1 MKKRLLCLLLALILT
16 LSLLPMQ
23 VFAKVGATGGW
34 MMYGGAVPVVTK
46 LEGTN
51 GGSQIW
57 SMKVAD
63 KKGGTPNGE
72 GIEFYLAID
81 GPHAGRSVTS
91 SARYHHQAYTMDSI
105 NLGVYEQARFTLQ
118 TGNQQK
124 ELKLEKMEVIDPDK
138 EPGFE
143 NYFPYKVPSNGALTV
158 RCTFSGYGRGDQEV
172 MCYISYHIAKLG
184 DGVTD
189 GTWTA
194 EADNPESSRTYAVVA
209 RAAWGP
215 GGVPTDNFPDFALRY
230 FQDFRG
236 FSRMGHARGEANS
249 AHVLISQDNPG
260 KQDNSRKQKSTD
272 VTAGLGRSS
281 LWAPRTGEG
290 QITEVYSD
298 SYGVDNPFL
307 LADWPENQDAGCGDL
322 DPTRFVAYDAK
333 ADCLTAESRGA
344 TIGVGK
350 NTYVRAMHV
359 WGFRNVYSKNEGQVE
374 DPKFTDPDK
383 VTIPQNAS
391 KLGLYQSDSGVVVA
405 ALIDE
410 VITKKLQTLYGDPIC
425 TLRGNFKQQSD
436 GTGKYYEFT
445 DNKLALT
452 STITATW
459 PASDHFYVRVDENG
473 LLTSFDTTSMVQ
485 YSTPSFKLYWGKQP
499 DTPPAKL
506 TVEDGMLTLGMKP
519 SDNAVLVFIDI
530 PQVSSLIDK
539 AQLKPDGNIILS
551 GQMGLDLILN
561 CSPDQLL
568 TLHELGYGPK
578 GAEFKQNG
586 INATGKLDTASLL
599 GLELGKLEAN
609 INTFQGRE
617 VYDFSLE
624 LNAFDLFETEANLE
638 LKRLN
643 NGRLVPNKLYFFL
656 AVQPGIP
663 IAPPVPTA
671 FLRGGGGGFDRL
683 ADTINGDFVGIP
695 PITLKLTAAGDYLKV
710 LKGRLHLT
718 LGPSYLEYA
727 GTNIQLAGA
736 DVVDS
741 YKMYLRLTG
750 EERTYLGVKYT
761 GVRAGGGMGLVLKAP
776 QGDAAIF
783 EVDTNIE
790 ASMFGGL
797 DDYKSPTMAYL
808 QLDSRGSIKATVKT
822 PKKIGKLDLGRIG
835 GRTLASADADF
846 ILGGQTAMKVA
857 KGTSFSDAA
866 KSAWDDLSIYG
877 GLSHTGKF
885 ALTHWRVIYVIPDHV
900 GGAFHLYRNINN
912 GWSLEQ
918 EIDKNAWYVGGGRSA
933 STQVTSIPLGV
944 LRDDETGEQV
954 GIAVLETSLFELPV
968 AEPQDALYATLGAG
982 GRYSETITST
992 PAPGADTLLIQL
1004 FPQNGGT
1011 LEALKNGLE
1020 ITPQGGSPLTLV
1032 DPIITGNV
1040 FTNPEQANCTDIV
1053 DDEHGEGLLIATGL
1067 PADME
1072 QTFTVEADCDFTYVL
1087 SASAKPTALNFSL
1100 SGRDA
1105 ESTIENKRDGK
1116 TYAVRYYL
1124 DTEPDRS
1131 GEHYF
1136 LDMIESEPFDYTV
1149 LAEGSL
1155 APTGEYHVTAVL
1167 VDRIT
1172 GDFNGDGEIGED
1184 EYSWVTVDTA
1194 TSTATIS
1201 YTNVNTP
1208 NEPTNVTL
1216 AATGNETL
1224 TAEWE
1229 APTTGGADGYRVTLY
1244 YEEGGEW
1251 KQAGAPYELENADF
1265 AANSSQPAAA
1275 INGST
1280 YSLRMAPTVYG
1291 KELEISGTENP
1302 SVTGSGA
1309 AYDNARANVNY
1320 YVKVESFK
1328 HDADASGEDGALDTR
1343 YYSAPTKSNEINLPA
1358 YAPKAITVTASNG
1371 QAVTLNADNG
1381 YDTLTW
1387 KELPNGTLFTI
1398 VGYDGGGFTVEI
1410 APEPGTGT
1418 FTVGTNGEVTADD
1431 YGKALIEGSGRVK
1444 LTVTEGN
1451 DTTEY
1456 YLRLTLDDI
1465 APVVTLDNENVAA
1478 DPNTGK
1484 YAITGTTEP
1493 GLSVK
1498 LTIPRATEQDDD
1510 ADDEVV
1516 IATADDTGRFTF
1528 PGVLTRNSGTDPTET
1543 AGFESL
1549 LGKVTAQ
1556 DSMGNLSDP
1565 AAVIVTPREQ
1575 WTPPE
1580 NPSSGGSS
1588 GSSKRAEEAA
1598 ENPFRDVLESDWFY
1612 EDVLFAHSEG
1622 LLKGTAKRT
1631 FSPYAST
1638 TRAMIATVLW
1648 RMDGAPKA
1656 DADSRF
1662 TDVAGSQWY
1671 SDAVAW
1677 ADENGIV
1684 RGFGDGTFAPN
1695 APVTREQ
1702 FAAML
1707 CRYAQ
1712 YSGDAVEPSRSLADF
1727 NDADQVST
1735 WAKDAMRWAVS
1746 SGILTGKPGKRLD
1759 PQGTATRAEIAAMLR
1774 RFLKT

>member
-1 MKKRLLCLLLALILT
+1 MKKRLLCLLLALVLT
-16 LSLLPMQ
+16 LSLLPVQ

-34 MMYGGAVPVVTK
+34 MMYGGPVPVVTK

-72 GIEFYLAID
+72 GIEFYLAIN
-81 GPHAGRSVTS
+81 GPHAGKSVTS

-138 EPGFE
+138 EPGFQ
-143 NYFPYKVPSNGALTV
+143 NYFPYDVPSNGALTV
-158 RCTFSGYGRGDQEV
+158 RCTFSGYGRGEKEV

-194 EADNPESSRTYAVVA
+194 EANNHENSRTYAVVA

-260 KQDNSRKQKSTD
+260 KQKSTD

-281 LWAPRTGEG
+281 LWAPRVGEG

-344 TIGVGK
+344 TIGAGGGK
-350 NTYVRAMHV
+350 RTYARAMHV
-359 WGFRNVYSKNEGQVE
+359 WGFRDVYSKNEGQVE
-374 DPKFTDPDK
+374 DPKFTEPDK

-425 TLRGNFKQQSD
+425 TLRGNFKQKSD
-436 GTGKYYEFT
+436 EKGKYYEFT

-530 PQVSSLIDK
+530 PQVSSLINK

-578 GAEFKQNG
+578 GADFKQNG

-643 NGRLVPNKLYFFL
+643 NGRLAPNKLYFFL

-695 PITLKLTAAGDYLKV
+695 PISLKLTAAGDYLKV

-761 GVRAGGGMGLVLKAP
+761 GVRAGGGMGLKLKAP

-783 EVDTNIE
+783 EVDTNVE

-808 QLDSRGSIKATVKT
+808 QLDSRGSIQASVKI
-822 PKKIGKLDLGRIG
+822 PQKIGRLSMGALG
-835 GRTLASADADF
+835 GRTLASANADF
-846 ILGGQTAMKVA
+846 ILGGQTAMQVA

-866 KSAWDDLSIYG
+866 KSAWDNLSIYG
-877 GLSHTGKF
+877 GLSHTGNLWK
-885 ALTHWRVIYVIPDHV
+885 THWRVFYVIPDHV
-900 GGAFHLYRNINN
+900 GGAFHLLKDINS

-968 AEPQDALYATLGAG
+968 AEPQDALYAVQGAD

-1053 DDEHGEGLLIATGL
+1053 DDEFGEGLLIATGL
-1067 PADME
+1067 TADMA

-1105 ESTIENKRDGK
+1105 ESTITNKRDGK

-1131 GEHYF
+1131 GDHYF

-1194 TSTATIS
+1194 TSTSKIS
-1201 YTNVNTP
+1201 YINTKTP
-1208 NEPTNVTL
+1208 NEPTNVALT
-1216 AATGNETL
+1216 ATGNETL
-1224 TAEWE
+1224 TASWT
-1229 APTTGGADGYRVTLY
+1229 AVDDTDGYRVTLY

-1265 AANSSQPAAA
+1265 AANSSQPAAT

-1291 KELEISGTENP
+1291 KELQISGTENP
-1302 SVTGSGA
+1302 SVTGTGA
-1309 AYDNARANVNY
+1309 AYDNARANMNY
-1320 YVKVESFK
+1320 RVTVESFK

-1343 YYSAPTKSNEINLPA
+1343 YYSNAVLSPQTNLPA

-1371 QAVTLNADNG
+1371 QQVTLNSDNG

-1387 KELPNGTLFTI
+1387 KELPDGTLFTI
-1398 VGYDGGGFTVEI
+1398 NDYSGFTVEI

-1418 FTVGTNGEVTADD
+1418 FTVGTNGDVTADD
-1431 YGKALIEGSGRVK
+1431 NGKALIEGSGRVK

-1498 LTIPRATEQDDD
+1498 LTIPRATEQND
-1510 ADDEVV
+1510 APDEVV
-1516 IATADDTGRFTF
+1516 TATADDTGRFTF
-1528 PGVLTRNSGTDPTET
+1528 PGVLTRNSGTDPSET

-1580 NPSSGGSS
+1580 NPSSPSGGSS

-1648 RMDGAPKA
+1648 RMDGAP
-1656 DADSRF
+1656 DAKSDSRF
-1662 TDVAGSQWY
+1662 TDVASGQWY
-1671 SDAVAW
+1671 SAAVAW

-1759 PQGTATRAEIAAMLR
+1759 PQGTATRAEIATMLR

>member
-1 MKKRLLCLLLALILT
+1 
-16 LSLLPMQ
+16 
-23 VFAKVGATGGW
+23 
-34 MMYGGAVPVVTK
+34 
-46 LEGTN
+46 
-51 GGSQIW
+51 
-57 SMKVAD
+57 
-63 KKGGTPNGE
+63 
-72 GIEFYLAID
+72 
-81 GPHAGRSVTS
+81 
-91 SARYHHQAYTMDSI
+91 
-105 NLGVYEQARFTLQ
+105 
-118 TGNQQK
+118 
-124 ELKLEKMEVIDPDK
+124 
-138 EPGFE
+138 
-143 NYFPYKVPSNGALTV
+143 
-158 RCTFSGYGRGDQEV
+158 
-172 MCYISYHIAKLG
+172 
-184 DGVTD
+184 
-189 GTWTA
+189 
-194 EADNPESSRTYAVVA
+194 
-209 RAAWGP
+209 
-215 GGVPTDNFPDFALRY
+215 
-230 FQDFRG
+230 
-236 FSRMGHARGEANS
+236 
-249 AHVLISQDNPG
+249 
-260 KQDNSRKQKSTD
+260 
-272 VTAGLGRSS
+272 
-281 LWAPRTGEG
+281 
-290 QITEVYSD
+290 
-298 SYGVDNPFL
+298 
-307 LADWPENQDAGCGDL
+307 
-322 DPTRFVAYDAK
+322 
-333 ADCLTAESRGA
+333 
-344 TIGVGK
+344 
-350 NTYVRAMHV
+350 
-359 WGFRNVYSKNEGQVE
+359 
-374 DPKFTDPDK
+374 
-383 VTIPQNAS
+383 
-391 KLGLYQSDSGVVVA
+391 
-405 ALIDE
+405 
-410 VITKKLQTLYGDPIC
+410 
-425 TLRGNFKQQSD
+425 
-436 GTGKYYEFT
+436 
-445 DNKLALT
+445 
-452 STITATW
+452 
-459 PASDHFYVRVDENG
+459 
-473 LLTSFDTTSMVQ
+473 
-485 YSTPSFKLYWGKQP
+485 
-499 DTPPAKL
+499 
-506 TVEDGMLTLGMKP
+506 
-519 SDNAVLVFIDI
+519 
-530 PQVSSLIDK
+530 
-539 AQLKPDGNIILS
+539 
-551 GQMGLDLILN
+551 
-561 CSPDQLL
+561 
-568 TLHELGYGPK
+568 
-578 GAEFKQNG
+578 
-586 INATGKLDTASLL
+586 
-599 GLELGKLEAN
+599 
-609 INTFQGRE
+609 
-617 VYDFSLE
+617 
-624 LNAFDLFETEANLE
+624 
-638 LKRLN
+638 
-643 NGRLVPNKLYFFL
+643 
-656 AVQPGIP
+656 
-663 IAPPVPTA
+663 
-671 FLRGGGGGFDRL
+671 
-683 ADTINGDFVGIP
+683 
-695 PITLKLTAAGDYLKV
+695 
-710 LKGRLHLT
+710 
-718 LGPSYLEYA
+718 
-727 GTNIQLAGA
+727 
-736 DVVDS
+736 
-741 YKMYLRLTG
+741 
-750 EERTYLGVKYT
+750 
-761 GVRAGGGMGLVLKAP
+761 
-776 QGDAAIF
+776 
-783 EVDTNIE
+783 
-790 ASMFGGL
+790 MFGGL
-797 DDYKSPTMAYL
+797 DNYKTPNWAYL

-866 KSAWDDLSIYG
+866 KSAWDNLSIYG
-877 GLSHTGKF
+877 GLSHTGNFLK
-885 ALTHWRVIYVIPDHV
+885 AHWRVFYVIPDHV
-900 GGAFHLYRNINN
+900 GGAFHLLKDINS

-968 AEPQDALYATLGAG
+968 AEPQDALYATVGAN
-982 GRYSETITST
+982 GRYSEMITS
-992 PAPGADTLLIQL
+992 PLNSGADTLLLQL
-1004 FPQNGGT
+1004 FPKNAT
-1011 LEALKNGLE
+1011 LAELKNGLE
-1020 ITPQGGSPLTLV
+1020 ITLPDGSPLTLV

-1053 DDEHGEGLLIATGL
+1053 DDELGEGLLIATGL
-1067 PADME
+1067 TADME

-1087 SASAKPTALNFSL
+1087 SASAKPTTLNFSL
-1100 SGRDA
+1100 SGHAA

-1124 DTEPDRS
+1124 DTQPDRS

-1172 GDFNGDGEIGED
+1172 GDFNGDGEISED

-1208 NEPTNVTL
+1208 SEPTNVTL

-1229 APTTGGADGYRVTLY
+1229 APTIGGADGYRVTLY

-1265 AANSSQPAAA
+1265 AANSNQPAAT
-1275 INGST
+1275 ISGST
-1280 YSLRMAPTVYG
+1280 YSLRMAPTVHG
-1291 KELEISGTENP
+1291 NELEISGTENP
-1302 SVTGSGA
+1302 SVTGTGA
-1309 AYDNARANVNY
+1309 AYDDARANMNY

-1328 HDADASGEDGALDTR
+1328 HDANASGEDGALDTR
-1343 YYSAPTKSNEINLPA
+1343 YYSAPAKSNEINLPA
-1358 YAPKAITVTASNG
+1358 YTPKAITVTASNG
-1371 QAVTLNADNG
+1371 QQVTLNSDNG

-1387 KELPNGTLFTI
+1387 KELPDGTLFTI
-1398 VGYDGGGFTVEI
+1398 NDYSGFTVEI

-1418 FTVGTNGEVTADD
+1418 FTVGTNGDVTADD
-1431 YGKALIEGSGRVK
+1431 NGKALIEGSGRVK

-1528 PGVLTRNSGTDPTET
+1528 PGVLTRNSGTDPSET

-1588 GSSKRAEEAA
+1588 GSSKRPSEQEHDEES
-1598 ENPFRDVLESDWFY
+1598 PFRDVFESDWFY

-1648 RMDGAPKA
+1648 RMDGSP
-1656 DADSRF
+1656 DAKSDSRF
-1662 TDVAGSQWY
+1662 TDVAGDQWY

-1707 CRYAQ
+1707 YRYAQ